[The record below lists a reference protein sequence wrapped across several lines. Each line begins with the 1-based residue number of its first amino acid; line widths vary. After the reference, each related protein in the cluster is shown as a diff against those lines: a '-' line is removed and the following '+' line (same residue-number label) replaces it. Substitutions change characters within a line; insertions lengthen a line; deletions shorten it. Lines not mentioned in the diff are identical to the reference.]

1 MNFLTRSKFKKY
13 LVLALVPFL
22 MAAAAHKF
30 YVSVTK
36 VEFSEKDSV
45 FQITTRIFIDDLDAL
60 LAARYEVEAG
70 LATEKEVDNSNQ
82 LISEYLRSKLEIKL
96 NGEVLDYRFLGKEY
110 RDDLVVCY
118 LESTAI
124 DISTIS
130 TIEVRNDVLTELF
143 EEQQNVVHIYIGN
156 TRKSF
161 ILFRENNK
169 GMLNL

>member
-1 MNFLTRSKFKKY
+1 MSFLTKSKIKKY
-13 LVLALVPFL
+13 LILTVVPFL
-22 MAAAAHKF
+22 MAAVAHKF

-36 VEFSEKDSV
+36 VEYSEKDSV

-60 LAARYEVEAG
+60 LNTRYEVEAG
-70 LATEKEVDNSNQ
+70 LATEIEVNNSNQ
-82 LISEYLRSKLEIKL
+82 LISEYLKSKLEIKL
-96 NGEVLDYRFLGKEY
+96 NGEVMDFKFLGKEY

-118 LESTAI
+118 LESTSI
-124 DISTIS
+124 EISKIS

-143 EEQQNVVHIYIGN
+143 EEQQNVVHIYIGD

-161 ILFRENNK
+161 ILFQENNK